1 MLALFLSFLRHLLL
15 TTKEAIVLEKPLVRT
30 RIAIPMF
37 IFSRVPRACKEEAQR
52 KSTCCL
58 LAFLQLNVAGGG
70 VCYKCSQG
78 FSATNAKSER
88 SRSHSG
94 DANKVIGFYFTAQ
107 KHFQYE
113 TSY

>member
-1 MLALFLSFLRHLLL
+1 M
-15 TTKEAIVLEKPLVRT
+15 LEKPLVRT
-30 RIAIPMF
+30 CIAIPMF
-37 IFSRVPRACKEEAQR
+37 IFSRVPRACKKGAQR

-58 LAFLQLNVAGGG
+58 LGFLQLNVVEGG

-94 DANKVIGFYFTAQ
+94 DANEMIGFYFTAQ
-107 KHFQYE
+107 KHFHYE